1 MLITLCCAQLL
12 PYPLAFVTTHGTRVK
27 KNQKLVYIFKEKIEG
42 MTLNSSLDRV
52 LQLEGYFWTEMHTC
66 AFFWVWSHNWMLP
79 ASSH

>member
-1 MLITLCCAQLL
+1 MLSYFHIPL
-12 PYPLAFVTTHGTRVK
+12 PLSQRMALELK

-52 LQLEGYFWTEMHTC
+52 LQLEGDFWTEMHTC

-79 ASSH
+79 SSSH